1 MFIDTFIVIG
11 FLLIN
16 LVIGLYYGSK
26 IKNIKDYSIGSR
38 NFNTSTL
45 SATIIATWIG
55 GGFFASAL
63 SETYKEGLWHIFAR
77 TGDVLTLLIV
87 GYFIAPRVKI
97 FFGVSARV
105 K

>member
-1 MFIDTFIVIG
+1 MSIDVFIVVG

-16 LVIGLYYGSK
+16 LAVGLYYGSK
-26 IKNIKDYSIGSR
+26 IKNLSDYSIGNR

-63 SETYKEGLWHIFAR
+63 SETYKEGLWHIFCKDR
-77 TGDVLTLLIV
+77 RCFNFTNSW
-87 GYFIAPRVKI
+87 I
-97 FFGVSARV
+97 FYCS
-105 K
+105 